1 MHAMSEP
8 PSDTPEELR
17 EAFRRAFGVWPRL
30 FRAPGRINLIGEH
43 TDYNDGFV
51 MPAAIERSVWVAVSP
66 RADNQVMIRSSNFPD
81 AVEIELG
88 ATNQHPARH
97 WSDYVHGVAWV
108 LRQAGH
114 NLRGANLFIHGEV
127 PIGAGLSSSAAV
139 EVATALALL
148 GNSGLTI
155 DRAELAKLCRRAENE
170 FVGARVGI
178 MDQFIS
184 CMARSGHAIFL
195 DCRSLEHRWLPLPE
209 DVSLVICNTMVTH
222 QLAANEYNTRR
233 AQCEE
238 GVRLLSRRLPTI
250 RALRDVTPEQL
261 QCYAAELPTTILKRC
276 RHVVRENA
284 RVCEAA
290 VALQQ
295 GDLVYFGRLMRQSHQ
310 SLRDEYEVSCPE
322 LDLMAA
328 LAEKQKGVFGAR
340 MTGGGFGGCTI
351 SLVKSEA
358 VPGFQCEVAPAYAA
372 KTGLRPQLWVSSAAD
387 GAGEVA

>member
-1 MHAMSEP
+1 MHAMSDP

-17 EAFRRAFGVWPRL
+17 EAFHQAFGAWPRL
-30 FRAPGRINLIGEH
+30 FRAPGRVNLIGEH

-51 MPAAIERSVWVAVSP
+51 MPAAIERSVWVGISP
-66 RADNQVMIRSSNFPD
+66 RSDNQLMIRSSNFPD
-81 AVEIELG
+81 AVLINLG
-88 ATNQHPARH
+88 ATDPRPARH
-97 WSDYVHGVAWV
+97 WGDYVHGVAWI
-108 LRQAGH
+108 LQRAGH
-114 NLRGANLFIHGEV
+114 NLTGANLFIQGEV

-148 GNSGLTI
+148 GNSGLTV

-184 CMARSGHAIFL
+184 CMAQSGQAIFL
-195 DCRSLEHRWLPLPE
+195 DCRSLEHRWLPLPK
-209 DVSLVICNTMVTH
+209 DVSLVTCNTMVAH

-238 GVRLLSRRLPTI
+238 GVRLLSRRLPNI
-250 RALRDVTPEQL
+250 RALRDVAPEQL
-261 QCYAAELPTTILKRC
+261 EYYAAELPTTILKRC

-284 RVCEAA
+284 RVEKAA
-290 VALQQ
+290 VALEQ

-310 SLRDEYEVSCPE
+310 SLRDDYEVSCPE
-322 LDLMAA
+322 LDLMVAF
-328 LAEKQKGVFGAR
+328 AEKQEGVFGAR

-351 SLVKSEA
+351 NLVRSEA

-372 KTGLRPQLWVSSAAD
+372 KTGLRPQLWVSSAAE